1 MVEFCKLSVS
11 ANFPLLTILTICC
24 RSLRTS
30 IGYRTKAVHVCT
42 LCNQHPKNA
51 HEYFENRWCLIEAEF
66 TDALDLSELIASQR
80 NEELQ
85 ELDPSVGD
93 HACKCRMKRSVTRRV
108 QFHDISDFLIMQI
121 PFHLDSG
128 GFKLIRDVTI
138 RNTIRLPPA
147 IFPGLNQIDFELT
160 SILCFQPKVITNR
173 NRTVDIVDHWVA
185 YRKQYLRDGE
195 EAMMLFDDSVVTPQ
209 HGELYRG
216 ASLVVF
222 RKATRVTRSSEKKSK

>member
-30 IGYRTKAVHVCT
+30 IGYRTKAVYVCT
-42 LCNQHPKNA
+42 ICKQHPKNA

-80 NEELQ
+80 NVEIQ

-147 IFPGLNQIDFELT
+147 IFPGLNQDFELT
-160 SILCFQPKVITNR
+160 SILCFQPKEITNR
-173 NRTVDIVDHWVA
+173 NKTVDIVDHWVA

-195 EAMMLFDDSVVTPQ
+195 EVMMLFDDSVVTPQ

-222 RKATRVTRSSEKKSK
+222 RKATRVTRSSDKKSK

>member
-11 ANFPLLTILTICC
+11 SNFPLLTILTICC

-42 LCNQHPKNA
+42 VCQQHPKNA
-51 HEYFENRWCLIEAEF
+51 HEYFENRWCLIETVF
-66 TDALDLSELIASQR
+66 TEALDLSELIASQR

-121 PFHLDSG
+121 PFHLDPG

-147 IFPGLNQIDFELT
+147 IFPGLNQDFELT
-160 SILCFQPKVITNR
+160 SILCFQPKEITNR
-173 NRTVDIVDHWVA
+173 NKTVDIVDHWVA

-195 EAMMLFDDSVVTPQ
+195 EVMMLFDDSVVTPQ

-222 RKATRVTRSSEKKSK
+222 RKATRVTRSSDKKSK